1 MPSKQ
6 KTRWLSSRKP
16 WGIINSIHI
25 INRLSRLLRQRKPG
39 NGTNFRPFRMA
50 GIVLLLICI
59 CSASLFA
66 QAAKEKPKPVTRILF
81 VFDASQ
87 SMYGRWQS
95 DVKINIAQ
103 KLLSKLLDSLEKVD
117 HLELA
122 LRVYGHQKNFPPQ
135 DCDDTRLEVPFGP
148 SNSKKIKHVLKL
160 LVPKG
165 TTPIAATL
173 EKTFSDFTP
182 CDNCRNIIILI
193 TDGIE
198 ECGGD
203 PCAVSRALQKKGVA
217 LKPFIIGIGRD
228 FQNAFD
234 CVGTYYDAS
243 DEVGFG
249 KALNIVI
256 SQALNSTTAQV
267 NLLDQDNKATETNVN
282 MTFYDNFSGL
292 VKYNFIHTL
301 NSKGVPDTLVI
312 DPLMT
317 YDITVHTI
325 PPVGIKNIS
334 LAAGKHTI
342 IPIEAAQGMLNLKV
356 GANQASVKN
365 LPCIIRKKGSME
377 TINVQTFNTLE
388 KYLIGTYDL
397 EVLSL
402 PRLNIND
409 VEVLQSHTT
418 TVEIPLPGIAVIQKS
433 TNGYG
438 SLYVLEE
445 GKMKW
450 IYNFR
455 DTQTNSETLI
465 LQPGRYKAVFRSRF
479 QDKSIYTVEKEFSV
493 ESGGTINV
501 KLYDK

>member
-1 MPSKQ
+1 
-6 KTRWLSSRKP
+6 
-16 WGIINSIHI
+16 
-25 INRLSRLLRQRKPG
+25 
-39 NGTNFRPFRMA
+39 
-50 GIVLLLICI
+50 
-59 CSASLFA
+59 
-66 QAAKEKPKPVTRILF
+66 
-81 VFDASQ
+81 
-87 SMYGRWQS
+87 
-95 DVKINIAQ
+95 
-103 KLLSKLLDSLEKVD
+103 
-117 HLELA
+117 LA
-122 LRVYGHQKNFPPQ
+122 
-135 DCDDTRLEVPFGP
+135 
-148 SNSKKIKHVLKL
+148 
-160 LVPKG
+160 
-165 TTPIAATL
+165 TT
-173 EKTFSDFTP
+173 
-182 CDNCRNIIILI
+182 
-193 TDGIE
+193 
-198 ECGGD
+198 
-203 PCAVSRALQKKGVA
+203 
-217 LKPFIIGIGRD
+217 PFIIGIGRD

-267 NLLDQDNKATETNVN
+267 NLLDQDNKPTETNVN

-292 VKYNFIHTL
+292 IKYNFIHTL

-334 LAAGKHTI
+334 LNPGKHTI

-356 GANQASVKN
+356 GANQTTIKN
-365 LPCIIRKKGSME
+365 LPCIVREKRNLE
-377 TINVQTFNTLE
+377 NINVQTFNTTE

-418 TVEIPLPGIAVIQKS
+418 SVEIPLPGIAVIQKS

-438 SLYVLEE
+438 SLYVMEE
-445 GKMKW
+445 GKMRW

-455 DTQTNSETLI
+455 DNQNNSETLI
-465 LQPGRYKAVFRSRF
+465 LQPGKYRAVFRSRF
-479 QDKSIYTVEKEFSV
+479 QDKSMYTVEKDFSV
-493 ESGGTINV
+493 EAGATTNI